1 MNDFTVSQ
9 ASSVLNSIVAQA
21 TGSAAITPIT
31 NNGDFVA
38 VAQTLLRTG
47 YDTVINAISQV
58 FSRSIF
64 AYRDYNAENSDL
76 EMDLP
81 RYGNAVRKLS
91 PVAKTMQDD
100 ARFIYPAAYDAV
112 NYPGNP
118 YGDGVSV
125 DHYKINKQDVLQ
137 TNFYGTAVYQQ
148 RYTIFKDQFDLAFS
162 SIEEFGRFAAMLMG
176 ERKNDRE
183 SYKEGVA
190 RGLQA
195 NFIGA
200 LLDENNNNR
209 VIHLL
214 TEYNTLTNI
223 TPPLTASTV
232 YQPAN
237 FAPFMRW
244 AYSRVKTIARLMA
257 ARSEMFQ
264 TAISGKR
271 ILRHTSAENLRIAMF
286 APMMEQ
292 FKAMVLSDTYH
303 DEYLQRATLEE
314 VNYWQ
319 AIETPNTIQVTPIYT
334 DTTGAVTTGSAV
346 NNATVVGLLHDRDA
360 MGYAFTNT
368 WSATTPLN
376 IDGGYWNEAYHANV
390 KTIQDNTEK
399 AVVLCMD

>member
-1 MNDFTVSQ
+1 MNDFSISQ

-21 TGSAAITPIT
+21 TGSAAVTPVT

-47 YDTVINAISQV
+47 NDTVINAISQV

-64 AYRDYNAENSDL
+64 AFRDYDAANSDL

-81 RYGNAVRKLS
+81 RYGNALRKLS

-100 ARFIYPAAYDAV
+100 MRFTYPVLYDAV
-112 NYPGNP
+112 NHPTNP
-118 YGDGVSV
+118 LGDGVSV
-125 DHYKINKQDVLQ
+125 DHYKISKQDVLQ

-148 RYTIFKDQFDLAFS
+148 RYTIFKDQFDVAFN
-162 SIEEFGRFAAMLMG
+162 SIEEFSRFAAMLLG

-183 SYKEGVA
+183 SYKEGLS

-200 LLDENNNNR
+200 LLDENDADR

-214 TEYNTLTNI
+214 TEYNALTGLN
-223 TPPLTASTV
+223 LTATSV

-237 FAPFMRW
+237 FAAFMRW

-257 ARSEMFQ
+257 RRSEKFQ

-271 ILRHTSAENLRIAMF
+271 ILRHTSAENLRVAMF
-286 APMMEQ
+286 TPMMEQ
-292 FKAMVLSDTYH
+292 FKAMVLSDTFH
-303 DEYLQRATLEE
+303 DDYFERAKLEE
-314 VNYWQ
+314 VDFWQ
-319 AIETPNTIQVTPIYT
+319 SIDSPNTIQVTPIYT
-334 DTTGAVTTGSAV
+334 DTSGQVATGSAV
-346 NNATVVGLLHDRDA
+346 NNSVVVGILHDRDA
-360 MGYAFTNT
+360 MGYAFVNP

-390 KTIQDNTEK
+390 KTLQDNTEK

>member
-31 NNGDFVA
+31 NNGDFIA
-38 VAQTLLRTG
+38 VAQTLLKTG
-47 YDTVINAISQV
+47 YDTVINAVSQV

-76 EMDLP
+76 EMDMP

-91 PVAKTMQDD
+91 PVARTMQDD
-100 ARFIYPAAYDAV
+100 ERFIYPVAYDAV

-118 YGDGVSV
+118 LGDGLSV

-148 RYTIFKDQFDLAFS
+148 RYTIFKDQFDVAFS
-162 SIEEFGRFAAMLMG
+162 SLEEFGRFAAMLLG

-183 SYKEGVA
+183 SYKEGIA

-200 LLDENNNNR
+200 ILDEGATDR

-214 TEYNTLTNI
+214 TEYNALTGLS
-223 TPPLTASTV
+223 LTASTV

-244 AYSRVKTIARLMA
+244 AFSRIKTVARLMA
-257 ARSEMFQ
+257 ARSENFQ

-286 APMMEQ
+286 APIMEQ
-292 FKAMVLSDTYH
+292 FKAMVLSDTFH
-303 DEYLQRATLEE
+303 DEYLNRATLEE

-319 AIETPNTIQVTPIYT
+319 SIDTPAGIQVTPIYT
-334 DTTGAVTTGSAV
+334 DSTGALKTGNAV
-346 NNATVVGLLHDRDA
+346 NNATVVGILHDRDA

-399 AVVLCMD
+399 AVVLCLD